1 MNQQTKKLI
10 VDTLPAHRTVVYR
23 NVLSKVNDPSVAEDI
38 TQDTFKRAIEC
49 LRKKPDYY
57 ETGKERSWLL
67 TISTNLCMD
76 YFRLTKR
83 KPIVPLSSNTP
94 GGIDEGKAK
103 EMLKKER
110 AHEVHALIEQLPP
123 EQREIVAL
131 RYFYGF
137 KFKEIALMKNVSVN
151 TCTGQMRYALMHM
164 RALLAKQKI

>member
-1 MNQQTKKLI
+1 MSVLT
-10 VDTLPAHRTVVYR
+10 AHQKDVYR
-23 NVLSKVNDPSVAEDI
+23 KALFLVRDSIAAQDI
-38 TQDTFKRAIEC
+38 TQNTFVRAIEFIQ
-49 LRKKPDYY
+49 KNDSYV
-57 ETGKERSWLL
+57 ETGKEKSWLM
-67 TISTNLCMD
+67 TICNNLCLD
-76 YFRLTKR
+76 YFRNSKR